1 MLKNI
6 LPICLN
12 SHFCRVLIIG
22 GGKVALQKLKAL
34 LLCGCRVTVITRK
47 ASAQVKQLARNGKIT
62 LLLKSFESSDFKKF
76 NLVYAC
82 TDNLT
87 LNKKIARLA
96 RQKEILCNV
105 ASHPELSSFISP
117 AIARNENMYIAVTT
131 S

>member
-1 MLKNI
+1 MFFSKGVGM
-6 LPICLN
+6 
-12 SHFCRVLIIG
+12 HKDR
-22 GGKVALQKLKAL
+22 
-34 LLCGCRVTVITRK
+34 
-47 ASAQVKQLARNGKIT
+47 LA
-62 LLLKSFESSDFKKF
+62 SFEAALRDAGIEKF

-131 S
+131 SGRNPVKAVTWRNRLAHLIRKV